1 MMTFQFNSPNL
12 GCDKIKRM
20 AINRLCRIAVPV
32 AALIVASCIPA
43 FAQTVSF
50 AGFSS
55 PSGLTLAGTAAIA
68 KTDDGSILRLTRA
81 ACCSAGSAF
90 TAKPV
95 TFVISADTF
104 STFFQFRLTNPGGL
118 SAADGIVFV
127 LRTAD
132 SRSLGQTGSFEGY
145 DGIGQSLG
153 VKFDTFKNDGEIN
166 DNHVAIQ
173 TNGVVREEFSQTPYG
188 VQACSAPVGV
198 IGCMANGHIWS
209 VWIDYD
215 GVNLH
220 VALADNSTVRPADLI
235 TAPLSLPTLLNYA
248 TAAYAGFTAGTG
260 GGFENH
266 DILNW
271 RYDNTYNPTAQG
283 TQQALPAQ
291 PLPTLTFSQPRA

>member
-1 MMTFQFNSPNL
+1 
-12 GCDKIKRM
+12 M
-20 AINRLCRIAVPV
+20 AIHRLRRIAVLI
-32 AALIVASCIPA
+32 AALMVAGCNPGL
-43 FAQTVSF
+43 AQTVSY
-50 AGFSS
+50 ASFSAA
-55 PSGLTLAGTAAIA
+55 SGLTLAGTAAIA
-68 KTDDGSILRLTRA
+68 KTDDGSVLRLTRA
-81 ACCSAGSAF
+81 TCCSAGSAF
-90 TAKPV
+90 TAKAVP
-95 TFVISADTF
+95 FVISADTF

-127 LRTAD
+127 LRTTGSA
-132 SRSLGQTGSFEGY
+132 SLGQTGGFEGY
-145 DGIGQSLG
+145 AGIGQSLG

-188 VQACSAPVGV
+188 VQACSEPVGV
-198 IGCMANGHIWS
+198 TGCMANGHIWS

-220 VALADNSTVRPADLI
+220 VGIADNSSVRPADLI
-235 TAPLSLPTLLNYA
+235 TAPLSLPTVLNYA
-248 TAAYAGFTAGTG
+248 SAAYAGFTAGTG

-271 RYDNTYNPTAQG
+271 RYENTYSPTPQG

-291 PLPTLTFSQPRA
+291 ALPAQALPGQSSPPPS

>member
-1 MMTFQFNSPNL
+1 
-12 GCDKIKRM
+12 M
-20 AINRLCRIAVPV
+20 AVYRLCRIAVFSAV
-32 AALIVASCIPA
+32 SCFPA
-43 FAQTVSF
+43 FSQTVSF
-50 AGFSS
+50 ANFSS
-55 PSGLTLAGTAAIA
+55 APGLTLAGTAAIA
-68 KTDDGSILRLTRA
+68 RTDDGSVLRLTKA
-81 ACCSAGSAF
+81 TCCSAGSAF
-90 TAKPV
+90 TAKAVP
-95 TFVISADTF
+95 FVISADTF

-127 LRTAD
+127 LRTAG
-132 SRSLGQTGSFEGY
+132 SPSLGQTGEFEGY

-173 TNGVVREEFSQTPYG
+173 TNGTVRDEFSQTPYG

-198 IGCMANGHIWS
+198 NGCMANGHIWS

-220 VALADNSTVRPADLI
+220 VALADNSTVRPADLLI
-235 TAPLSLPTLLNYA
+235 APLSLPTLFNYA
-248 TAAYAGFTAGTG
+248 TGVYAGFTAGTG

-271 RYDNTYNPTAQG
+271 RYDNTYDPTTQG
-283 TQQALPAQ
+283 TQQALPSLTSPSLTSP
-291 PLPTLTFSQPRA
+291 PLTLPPPQS

>member
-1 MMTFQFNSPNL
+1 
-12 GCDKIKRM
+12 M
-20 AINRLCRIAVPV
+20 ATYRLCRIAILT
-32 AALIVASCIPA
+32 AAPSFLVFTQPA
-43 FAQTVSF
+43 FSQTVSF
-50 AGFSS
+50 ANFSS
-55 PSGLTLAGTAAIA
+55 SSGLTLAGTAVIA
-68 KTDDGSILRLTRA
+68 KTHDGSVLRLTRA
-81 ACCSAGSAF
+81 TCCSAGSAF
-90 TAKPV
+90 TAKAVP
-95 TFVISADTF
+95 FVIGGDTF

-127 LRTAD
+127 LRTAG
-132 SRSLGQTGSFEGY
+132 SASLGQTGELEGY

-173 TNGVVREEFSQTPYG
+173 TNGIVRDEFSQTPYG
-188 VQACSAPVGV
+188 VAACSAPVAV
-198 IGCMANGHIWS
+198 VGCMANGHIWS

-215 GVNLH
+215 GLNLH

-235 TAPLSLPTLLNYA
+235 SAPLSLPTLLNYA

-283 TQQALPAQ
+283 TQQALP
-291 PLPTLTFSQPRA
+291 R

>member
-1 MMTFQFNSPNL
+1 M
-12 GCDKIKRM
+12 
-20 AINRLCRIAVPV
+20 
-32 AALIVASCIPA
+32 
-43 FAQTVSF
+43 
-50 AGFSS
+50 
-55 PSGLTLAGTAAIA
+55 LAGTAAIA
-68 KTDDGSILRLTRA
+68 KTDDGSVLRLTSA
-81 ACCSAGSAF
+81 TCCSAGSAF
-90 TAKPV
+90 TAKAIP
-95 TFVISADTF
+95 FLISADTF

-127 LRTAD
+127 LRTAG

-173 TNGVVREEFSQTPYG
+173 TNGIVREDFSQTPYG
-188 VQACSAPVGV
+188 VQACSEPVGV
-198 IGCMANGHIWS
+198 TGCMANGHIWS

-220 VALADNSTVRPADLI
+220 VALADNSSVRPADLI
-235 TAPLSLPTLLNYA
+235 TAPLSLPTVLNYA
-248 TAAYAGFTAGTG
+248 SAAYAGFTAGTG

-271 RYDNTYNPTAQG
+271 RYENTYNPTPQG
-283 TQQALPAQ
+283 TQEALPAQ
-291 PLPTLTFSQPRA
+291 TLPAQALLPPS

>member
-1 MMTFQFNSPNL
+1 
-12 GCDKIKRM
+12 M
-20 AINRLCRIAVPV
+20 AIHRLRRIGFLV
-32 AALIVASCIPA
+32 AATCLPA
-43 FAQTVSF
+43 FTQTVSF
-50 AGFSS
+50 ANFSS
-55 PSGLTLAGTAAIA
+55 SSGLTLAGTAAIA
-68 KTDDGSILRLTRA
+68 KTDDGSVVRLTKA
-81 ACCSAGSAF
+81 TCCSAGSAF
-90 TAKPV
+90 TAKAVP
-95 TFVISADTF
+95 FLIGADTF

-127 LRTAD
+127 LRTAG
-132 SRSLGQTGSFEGY
+132 SPSLGKTGSFEGY

-173 TNGVVREEFSQTPYG
+173 TNGVVRDEFSQTPYS
-188 VQACSAPVGV
+188 VQTCSAPVGV
-198 IGCMANGHIWS
+198 TGCMANGRIWS

-215 GVNLH
+215 GLNLH

-235 TAPLSLPTLLNYA
+235 TAPLSLPTLFNYA

-283 TQQALPAQ
+283 TEQTLPSQ
-291 PLPTLTFSQPRA
+291 TLPPPRS